1 MRSSLLVLM
10 LMGTFLAPERSLAV
24 GRGEVFPQT
33 TARRHGLAR
42 PWFMQVHL
50 DSSRG
55 EISHIVFDAKREFV
69 SERGAVVTVPDTLFV
84 QTNQAVLHAIDAET
98 GQTLWTSQVGRRGH
112 PSLRPGVNENFV
124 AVVNGSYLYI
134 VNRASGKL
142 LWKSQLE
149 DAPGAGAALS
159 EKRVYVPM
167 VNGLVVSYLMERMKD
182 PLEELGLTRDLEDL
196 TPEEQEEQE
205 AERRKAIRISQETAP
220 PLACRSYGRALV
232 QPFVT
237 RQTPDEEFVA
247 WPTDRGFLFVG
258 YIARRENH
266 FTMAYRLETEAGI
279 AAQPSY
285 TPGNPNEPA
294 DHGVIYAASRDGF
307 VHAVSAKS
315 GDPLWRFSAA
325 EPILE
330 PPVVIDQNV
339 YVVTQPGGMY
349 CLDVE
354 TGAEKWWA
362 HQVAQFIAAS
372 NDRVYVADKLNRIAV
387 LRAASGARL
396 DTIGVRGMDIKVIN
410 SQTDRIYL
418 ASDTGL
424 IHCLHELELSE
435 PVRHNLLPELVAEEP
450 EAEEAPASEPAAEEA
465 APAGANPFSAPA
477 GGGNANPFE

>member
-1 MRSSLLVLM
+1 MLL
-10 LMGTFLAPERSLAV
+10 GTFLAPERSFAV
-24 GRGEVFPQT
+24 GRGEIIPLT

-42 PWFMQVHL
+42 PWFTQVRL
-50 DSSRG
+50 DSSRA
-55 EISHIVFDAKREFV
+55 EISHIVFDAKREIALKG
-69 SERGAVVTVPDTLFV
+69 EGTLTIPDTLFV

-98 GQTLWTSQVGRRGH
+98 GQTLWASQVGRRGH

-142 LWKSQLE
+142 LWMSQLE

-159 EKRVYVPM
+159 KNRVYVPM
-167 VNGLVVSYLMERMKD
+167 VNGLVVSYLLEPMKD
-182 PLEELGLTRDLEDL
+182 PLEELGLIRDLKDL

-205 AERRKAIRISQETAP
+205 AERRKAIRISQESAP

-237 RQTPDEEFVA
+237 RQTDEEEYVS

-258 YIARRENH
+258 YVARRKNH
-266 FTMAYRLETEAGI
+266 FTMAYRLATEAGI
-279 AAQPSY
+279 AAQPTYS
-285 TPGNPNEPA
+285 PA
-294 DHGVIYAASRDGF
+294 DPNDPGASGVIYAASRDGF
-307 VHAVSAKS
+307 VHAVSEES

-330 PPVVIDQNV
+330 PPVVIDQDV

-349 CLDVE
+349 CLDAE

-387 LRAASGARL
+387 LRTASGARL
-396 DTIGVRGMDIKVIN
+396 DTIGVRGMDIKIIN

-450 EAEEAPASEPAAEEA
+450 GAEEAPAGEPAAEEA
-465 APAGANPFSAPA
+465 PAAGVDPFSAPA
-477 GGGNANPFE
+477 GGGNANPFN